1 MTWRGA
7 GRECTRVEGNVT
19 MAGSLP
25 LASRRGAGA
34 GTVMT
39 GDGWCRAGRGDMV
52 AADASA
58 QITELKVGDHA
69 CLTFGE
75 AEELFDLTAAY
86 VRDGLAGGSKVM
98 WLGDDGQGPT
108 VAELAR
114 RGIAVR
120 PAMTAASQRSPA
132 QEASPRACRAARCPA
147 ASGQRRHEGADRSGA
162 DGHVREIERGRVTSD
177 MNPVHHRAPAGSR

>member
-19 MAGSLP
+19 MAGSSP

-34 GTVMT
+34 GRVM
-39 GDGWCRAGRGDMV
+39 A
-52 AADASA
+52 
-58 QITELKVGDHA
+58 
-69 CLTFGE
+69 
-75 AEELFDLTAAY
+75 AAY